1 MMGASWSCY
10 TIGLGGVGVDGP
22 VVRAVGSMG
31 DCNQA
36 RIGDEGVWWGVVRGW
51 QGSPTGWAEQLV

>member
-1 MMGASWSCY
+1 MGASWPCC

-22 VVRAVGSMG
+22 VVQAVGSMG

-36 RIGDEGVWWGVVRGW
+36 RDGAVAGGCGW
-51 QGSPTGWAEQLV
+51 VGGRGSPMGGQNS